1 MEATPKIFMEKHL
14 KYLMLLLVTT
24 FSLTFAACGGDDNDE
39 PEVPSS
45 SVAVTPQLLSG
56 TWKGNFQDYTGIRD
70 ELMTIYWR
78 ESSLEI
84 WWTHYKNLDQYYF
97 YGTYSIKDNKLTLK
111 GLYGSHRHTINQE
124 YERTVPIYMSEDHN
138 TIKFEFDCDTWIL
151 TRR

>member
-1 MEATPKIFMEKHL
+1 
-14 KYLMLLLVTT
+14 MLVAT
-24 FSLTFAACGGDDNDE
+24 FSLTFVSCGGDDDDE

-45 SVAVTPQLLSG
+45 SVVVTPQLLSG

-70 ELMTIYWR
+70 ELMTIYWS
-78 ESSLEI
+78 ESFLQI
-84 WWTHYKNLDQYYF
+84 WWTHYKNLDTYHF
-97 YGTYSIKDNKLTLK
+97 EGNYSIKDNKLTIK
-111 GLYGSHRHTINQE
+111 GRYGRKGHIFSQD